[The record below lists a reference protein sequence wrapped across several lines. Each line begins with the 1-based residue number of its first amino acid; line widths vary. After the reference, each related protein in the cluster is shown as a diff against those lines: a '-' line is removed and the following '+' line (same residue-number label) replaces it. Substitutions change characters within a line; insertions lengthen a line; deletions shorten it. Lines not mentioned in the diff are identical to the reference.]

1 MNRTAWVW
9 SIGLV
14 LFIGLT
20 PLAAAFLGEL
30 IAILMDCEIDFPNL
44 GECSRSNDFFRSF
57 SIWLMAMIRW
67 AIITVPSA
75 IVTLIGLFVTYSIMK
90 KRDENA

>member
-9 SIGLV
+9 SVGLV

-30 IAILMDCEIDFPNL
+30 IAILMGCEIDFPTL
-44 GECSRSNDFFRSF
+44 GECTRPNDFFRSF

>member
-1 MNRTAWVW
+1 MNRTAWLW
-9 SIGLV
+9 SVGLV
-14 LFIGLT
+14 LFIGLV

-44 GECSRSNDFFRSF
+44 GECTRSNGFFRSF

>member
-44 GECSRSNDFFRSF
+44 GECARSNGFFRSF